1 MKKNKKLTVQTGL
14 IISVMSLLMILA
26 ICFIT
31 SYGSRQIFLETNNMA
46 LERNLERYRY
56 LHMNEQVAD
65 RVLMSGSS
73 IRMRSMT

>member
-31 SYGSRQIFLETNNMA
+31 SYGSRQIFLETNNRA

-56 LHMNEQVAD
+56 LHMN
-65 RVLMSGSS
+65 R
-73 IRMRSMT
+73 